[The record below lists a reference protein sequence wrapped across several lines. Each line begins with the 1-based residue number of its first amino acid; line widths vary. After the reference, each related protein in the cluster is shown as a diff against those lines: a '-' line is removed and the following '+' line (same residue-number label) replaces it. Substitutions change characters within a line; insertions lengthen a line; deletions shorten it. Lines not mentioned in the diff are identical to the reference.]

1 MVQKKRIR
9 KPVRKLEVYA
19 KPVEYETDDTG
30 RRVPILDLTP
40 TVRVA
45 NQDERKEWD
54 KKCELCGSK
63 CMMENPE
70 VYDIEVF
77 ECQNPQCRAQFTIK
91 TFYDKKGKF
100 TGEEYLGKTMGSVT

>member
-1 MVQKKRIR
+1 MPRW
-9 KPVRKLEVYA
+9 PA
-19 KPVEYETDDTG
+19 KSEELIVEA
-30 RRVPILDLTP
+30 VP
-40 TVRVA
+40 
-45 NQDERKEWD
+45 ERKEWD